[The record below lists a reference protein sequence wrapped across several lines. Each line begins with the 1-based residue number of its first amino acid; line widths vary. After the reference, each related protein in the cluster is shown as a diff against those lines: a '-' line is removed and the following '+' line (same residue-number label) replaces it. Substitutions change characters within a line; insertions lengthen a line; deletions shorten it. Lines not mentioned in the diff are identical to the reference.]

1 MTATRSQIR
10 RVLAIVPHSKGLGY
24 AVFEG
29 IETPIDWGVK
39 RVTGDKNLATLKK
52 VEHLIGLFRP
62 DTIVLEEI
70 EGSRRC
76 ERIKVLLHQIVE
88 WAGTL
93 GIEIARF
100 SRKAVSGCLKLDLSV
115 TKHQIACAIAELLPA
130 IRPRLPGPRQP
141 WQSEDYRMT
150 IFEACGL
157 CMASFHRLHD
167 QHAAK

>member
-1 MTATRSQIR
+1 
-10 RVLAIVPHSKGLGY
+10 LGY

-29 IETPIDWGVK
+29 IGLPIDWGIK
-39 RVTGDKNLATLKK
+39 RVSGEKNLATLEK
-52 VEHLIGLFRP
+52 VENLIGLFQP

-76 ERIKVLLHQIVE
+76 DRVRELLHHIVE
-88 WAGTL
+88 RAVTL

-100 SRKAVSGCLKLDLSV
+100 SRKAVSGFLKLDPSV
-115 TKHQIACAIAELLPA
+115 TKHQIACAIAEQLPA
-130 IRPRLPGPRQP
+130 LRPRLPAPRQP

-157 CMASFHRLHD
+157 CMASFH
-167 QHAAK
+167 

>member
-1 MTATRSQIR
+1 MTSTRSQIK

-29 IETPIDWGVK
+29 IKTPIDWGIK
-39 RVTGDKNLATLKK
+39 RVAGNKNLATLQK
-52 VEHLIGLFRP
+52 VESLIGLFRP

-76 ERIKVLLHQIVE
+76 ERIRELLHQIVE
-88 WAGTL
+88 RAGTL

-100 SRKAVSGCLKLDLSV
+100 SRKAVSGFLKIDLSV
-115 TKHQIACAIAELLPA
+115 TKHQIACAIAEQLPA
-130 IRPRLPGPRQP
+130 LRPRLPGPRKP

-157 CMASFHRLHD
+157 CMTSFHRLHD
-167 QHAAK
+167 RHTTR